1 MELYWLFL
9 IPAIAIAIFA
19 DKIDKAA
26 NANRKLKK
34 WLIAICVI
42 RLDVMCKTD
51 SLLKDKQ
58 GSYVGIYEKMSKV

>member
-42 RLDVMCKTD
+42 FNIFFV
-51 SLLKDKQ
+51 
-58 GSYVGIYEKMSKV
+58 E

>member
-42 RLDVMCKTD
+42 LALVSIALIIK
-51 SLLKDKQ
+51 S
-58 GSYVGIYEKMSKV
+58 VGVIS